1 MKFYFDMRE
10 GANVVTDDSGVELP
24 DLNAAVREAIRTAT
38 DVAKEFFLAG
48 GDRIA
53 IDIREGDE
61 PRLSVVVQLAKLAAK
76 D

>member
-10 GANVVTDDSGVELP
+10 GANVVTDDSGVELS

-38 DVAKEFFLAG
+38 DVAKEIFLAG
-48 GDRIA
+48 GDCIA
-53 IDIREGDE
+53 IDIREGDK